1 MKKVYA
7 ILFLVF
13 TYSGFIYAKKTN
25 KNTFVFNPPLSKD
38 ENHTRGNIE
47 LVKDTTN
54 QLFVI
59 KTHVKPESVIKELM
73 GAIIAAEVDAS
84 FNKVQLLN
92 DHYYPQKKVIKYRR
106 TLHTRVPG
114 KHVEETYEDC
124 DFCLRLKEFFSH
136 RANIFKVM
144 TYSFD
149 IPPIIAIDLFL
160 ANPDRNNQ
168 NIFFDNEHFY
178 GIDMN
183 SIYLLSP
190 KAIFAICSKIKHK
203 IEVGSFDPD
212 EIQAL
217 QHFYC
222 ILQKLIAFFPPQKII
237 QLWYELAKKVRR
249 RYRQK
254 EKIKL
259 EKQIKETYAVIE
271 KFVKDITILLR
282 KQTVN
287 TYT

>member
-1 MKKVYA
+1 MKKVYT

-13 TYSGFIYAKKTN
+13 TYSGFIYSKQTN
-25 KNTFVFNPPLSKD
+25 KNTFVFNPPLSKTG
-38 ENHTRGNIE
+38 NHPRGNIE

-59 KTHVKPESVIKELM
+59 KTHIKADSIIKELI
-73 GAIIAAEVDAS
+73 GAIIAAEVNAS
-84 FNKVQLLN
+84 FNKAQLLD
-92 DHYYPQKKVIKYRR
+92 DHYYPQKKAGKHRR

-114 KHVEETYEDC
+114 KHVAETYEDC
-124 DFCLRLKEFFSH
+124 DFCLRLKELFNH
-136 RANIFKVM
+136 RANLFEIM

-149 IPPIIAIDLFL
+149 IPPIVAIDLFL

-183 SIYLLSP
+183 SIYSLSP
-190 KAIFAICSKIKHK
+190 KAIFAICYKIKHK
-203 IEVGSFDPD
+203 IKTDSFEPD
-212 EIQAL
+212 KIQAL

-222 ILQKLIAFFPPQKII
+222 TLQKLIDFFPPQKII
-237 QLWYELAKKVRR
+237 QLWYELAKKVRKK
-249 RYRQK
+249 YRQK

-259 EKQIKETYAVIE
+259 EKQIKETYAVIKE
-271 KFVKDITILLR
+271 FVKDITTLLP
-282 KQTVN
+282 KQTC
-287 TYT
+287 